1 MPEAARGAAPSAVR
15 ASASQLLG
23 LGPRWPAISGCL
35 WFRHRDE
42 HCEAQAED
50 ERFRVAVHVGE
61 GEKGTEHHVGEAASG
76 DARMQTEAAR
86 EMREEEDCWQDAGGH
101 EEETETCGA
110 TLRGR
115 TARPRLVHARRR
127 ASCPEPQGCVR
138 RKPVRVLRT
147 YAARLCTRCTFQHR
161 QKPIDRGLKPNVC
174 FSVSTTTKACTLNDL
189 Q

>member
-1 MPEAARGAAPSAVR
+1 MRSELRPVD
-15 ASASQLLG
+15 LLG

-115 TARPRLVHARRR
+115 TARPRLVHARRTYSSAYSVR
-127 ASCPEPQGCVR
+127 TRHGCGKVHFSTQAEADR
-138 RKPVRVLRT
+138 PWAET
-147 YAARLCTRCTFQHR
+147 ERLLQREHDDEGVHAQRPT
-161 QKPIDRGLKPNVC
+161 
-174 FSVSTTTKACTLNDL
+174 VSIGMQLCDACSGGRLHAY
-189 Q
+189 

>member
-1 MPEAARGAAPSAVR
+1 MRSELRPVD
-15 ASASQLLG
+15 LLG

-115 TARPRLVHARRR
+115 TARPV
-127 ASCPEPQGCVR
+127 S

>member
-1 MPEAARGAAPSAVR
+1 MRSELRPVD
-15 ASASQLLG
+15 LLG

-50 ERFRVAVHVGE
+50 ERFRVVVHVGE

-115 TARPRLVHARRR
+115 TARPRLVRARRTYSSASPG

-147 YAARLCTRCTFQHR
+147 YAARLR
-161 QKPIDRGLKPNVC
+161 QVHISTQAEADRPRAETERLLQREHDDEDVHAQRPT
-174 FSVSTTTKACTLNDL
+174 VSI
-189 Q
+189 